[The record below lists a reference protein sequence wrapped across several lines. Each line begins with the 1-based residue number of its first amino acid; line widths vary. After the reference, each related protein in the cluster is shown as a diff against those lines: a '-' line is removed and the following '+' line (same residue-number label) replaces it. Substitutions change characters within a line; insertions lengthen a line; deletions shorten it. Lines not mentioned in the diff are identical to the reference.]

1 MTEDWA
7 VRAGAICLNCGG
19 RCCRDAHPP
28 LSERCYRRLVGEGV
42 PEDSFEWRGYHAVRA
57 RGDGTCIFCNGNR
70 CSIHGIKPETCRAG
84 PFTFDVKGEVIG
96 IFLKYETI
104 CPVAGLLRE
113 VPEAYEHQFAL
124 AKKSIAS
131 LVADLTDE
139 ELSAI
144 CSIEEPET
152 EKVAE
157 IPRGYADHDY
167 RQ

>member
-1 MTEDWA
+1 
-7 VRAGAICLNCGG
+7 
-19 RCCRDAHPP
+19 
-28 LSERCYRRLVGEGV
+28 V

-57 RGDGTCIFCNGNR
+57 RGDGTCVFCNGNR

-124 AKKSIAS
+124 AKKSIAR

-144 CSIEEPET
+144 CSTEEPET

-157 IPRGYADHDY
+157 IPREYADHDY
-167 RQ
+167 RH